1 MPAARAIVAS
11 IAARAVP
18 ACVMSGIV
26 RPRGAEQVARGRR
39 RTPGDDGREREGRVP
54 AYGCPRGSR
63 RTGSG
68 PAHRRNRH
76 RRAPARLNPNAG
88 GIGRLCPRSSTPACP
103 GTSPAPDRR
112 AAELKVIAHV
122 SRRPRRAL
130 VRAVSRARDA
140 SADHRHI
147 LRGAVRF
154 PVLEAGATAYE
165 LGGECANYLMCI
177 EGRTRVFRI
186 SAGGREMLIYRVG
199 PRGTCVLTTQCL
211 LAGGTFP
218 AESVAEQRTV
228 LAALPAETFRH
239 LMAASAA
246 FRAFVLDELRQAHGR
261 PVRAPRR
268 DRLHAP

>member
-1 MPAARAIVAS
+1 MSHADRVERWFEQFPA
-11 IAARAVP
+11 
-18 ACVMSGIV
+18 
-26 RPRGAEQVARGRR
+26 
-39 RTPGDDGREREGRVP
+39 
-54 AYGCPRGSR
+54 
-63 RTGSG
+63 
-68 PAHRRNRH
+68 
-76 RRAPARLNPNAG
+76 L
-88 GIGRLCPRSSTPACP
+88 
-103 GTSPAPDRR
+103 GTLP
-112 AAELKVIAHV
+112 
-122 SRRPRRAL
+122 
-130 VRAVSRARDA
+130 
-140 SADHRHI
+140 ADHRHI

-246 FRAFVLDELRQAHGR
+246 FRAFVLDDYAKLMAVLFGLLDEIAFTPLEERLARHLLAQADQHGR
-261 PVRAPRR
+261 VTATHRQIAADLVTVREVVSRHLAGWERAGWIRVLRGQVEIR
-268 DRLHAP
+268 DRIALAGHRLRP